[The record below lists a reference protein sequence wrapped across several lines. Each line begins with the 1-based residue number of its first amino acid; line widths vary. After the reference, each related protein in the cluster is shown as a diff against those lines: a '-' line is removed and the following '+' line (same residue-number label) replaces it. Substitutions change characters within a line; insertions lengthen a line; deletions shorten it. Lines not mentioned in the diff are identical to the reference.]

1 MKRNIKGGLYLVVN
15 PDMEENELMSKMEKA
30 IQGGIDVV
38 QVWNNWKDG
47 QDKEGLLKAIC
58 RVVQSRH
65 LPVIINEEWEMMLRT
80 PVDGVHF
87 DSIPP
92 DLDTIRQKIGRPFL
106 CGLTCG
112 NDVSRVQWAE
122 ENGLTYIS
130 FCSLFPSPS
139 AGECEIVKK
148 ETVQQARRLTSLP
161 IFLAGGITLDNIQE
175 LADTGMNGIAL
186 ISAIMNADDPQL
198 ATEAFKKQLEKSK
211 HETITH

>member
-1 MKRNIKGGLYLVVN
+1 MNRTINGGLYLVVD
-15 PDMEENELMSKMEKA
+15 PDLEENELIPKLEKA

-47 QDKEGLLKAIC
+47 QDKEGLIKAIC
-58 RVVQSRH
+58 RVAHSRH
-65 LPVIINEEWEMMLRT
+65 LPVLINEEWELLLRT
-80 PVDGVHF
+80 QVDGVHF
-87 DSIPP
+87 DAIPA
-92 DLDTIRQKIGRPFL
+92 DLPLIRQTVGRPFL

-112 NDVSRVQWAE
+112 NDVRRVQWAE

-148 ETVQQARRLTSLP
+148 ETVQLARRLTSLP
-161 IFLAGGITLDNIQE
+161 IFLAGGISLDNIQE

-198 ATEAFKKQLEKSK
+198 ATEAFKEQLKKQS
-211 HETITH
+211 

>member
-1 MKRNIKGGLYLVVN
+1 LR
-15 PDMEENELMSKMEKA
+15 
-30 IQGGIDVV
+30 
-38 QVWNNWKDG
+38 NNWRNG
-47 QDKEGLLKAIC
+47 QDKEQLVEAIC
-58 RVVQSRH
+58 TIAH
-65 LPVIINEEWEMMLRT
+65 HHDLPVIINEEWEMMLKT

-92 DLDTIRQKIGRPFL
+92 SLNTIRQKIGRSFL

-112 NDVSRVQWAE
+112 NNLSSVQWAD
-122 ENGLTYIS
+122 ENALTYIS

-148 ETVQQARRLTSLP
+148 ETVQQARQMTSLP

-198 ATEAFKKQLEKSK
+198 VTQAFKNKLKKSN
-211 HETITH
+211 HETIPN